1 MNRFFFPLRMVVGL
15 LITLPL
21 AGITGRLIAAEPAAD
36 STPVEQVT
44 AKPRRN
50 GGGGLGTSSY
60 RPSDQ
65 EQPFFAKLAAEEK
78 ETGGLAGNYDISKK
92 DGVYVGWFGIV
103 REIAEDKTGGKTT
116 LLVEHKYFDGLTD
129 SHIQAL
135 SSFNGS
141 GDFRAVLRGTGHVI
155 RPLNLVKV
163 YGKVSKGA
171 DDVLQVDAVFV
182 RNWHWGTFTFLA
194 AHGKQRGSE
203 QWRKLNKVELPAI
216 YDPYPDDEYYQA
228 RLGTRPPDEKNRNI
242 FHQLALE
249 AAKGA
254 GLPAASVPA
263 PRDDAQPPKSVTP
276 RVDIATFRARAL
288 QAAKKVRPDAEKV
301 VQPLIDALAK
311 EKSTDEALE
320 AATKAEAEG
329 AAVAVLAEALQ
340 VEKEDVRISAAK
352 LLGEMGFVSRTVV
365 PVLIAALQDENEYVR
380 SDAATVLGDIGPEAQ
395 AAVPALLVAL
405 VDPSDS
411 VRSHASEALGKV
423 KVQAK
428 YVVPGLIA
436 ALQDDDDHVRFMT
449 VEALGEF
456 GPEAASAAQPL
467 REALLRDTD
476 GNVRWNAAGSL
487 AAVDPEGKIA
497 LPALLE
503 AMKARD
509 GNVRRFAASALGRF
523 GPKAKEAA
531 PLLLA
536 GLKDSNTGARI
547 AAAGAMWQVDR
558 NAKDTVPVLIQVLE
572 NDPAIPHLWA
582 AQTIAA
588 IGPEAKAAV
597 PALRKLLATSSW
609 PYGTIQALG
618 NIGPDA
624 VAAVPDLLERLESED
639 GDVRAYAA
647 GALWKINQHP
657 RAIPSLLEELKNP
670 RYGNPFYA
678 IITAGEIG
686 PPAKAGVPELVKA
699 LSHRELYVRQV
710 ALRALEKVDPS
721 AIPGLPER
729 APFPG
734 K

>member
-1 MNRFFFPLRMVVGL
+1 MNSFFFLSRLIVVS

-21 AGITGRLIAAEPAAD
+21 VGLAGRLSAAAPAE
-36 STPVEQVT
+36 SLTPVEQVT

-50 GGGGLGTSSY
+50 GGGGLGTTTY

-65 EQPFFAKLAAEEK
+65 EQPFFGKLAAAEK
-78 ETGGLAGNYDISKK
+78 KTGGLAGDYDISKK
-92 DGVYVGWFGIV
+92 DGVFVGWFGIV
-103 REIAEDKTGGKTT
+103 REITEDKAGGKTT
-116 LLVEHKYFDGLTD
+116 LLLEHKYFDGLTD

-135 SSFNGS
+135 SFNGS
-141 GDFRAVLRGTGHVI
+141 GDFRAVLRGTGHLI

-163 YGKVSKGA
+163 YGKASKGA
-171 DDVLQVDAVFV
+171 GDVLQVDAVFV

-203 QWRKLNKVELPAI
+203 KWRKLNKVELESI
-216 YDPYPDDEYYQA
+216 YDPYPDDEYYEE
-228 RLGTRPPDEKNRNI
+228 RLGTRPADEKKRSI

-249 AAKGA
+249 AAKAA

-263 PRDDAQPPKSVTP
+263 PRDDAQPPKPAAP
-276 RVDIATFRARAL
+276 RVDIATFRVRAL
-288 QAAKKVRPDAEKV
+288 QAAKKVRPDAEKTL
-301 VQPLIDALAK
+301 QPLIDALAK
-311 EKSTDEALE
+311 EESTDDALE
-320 AATKAEAEG
+320 TATKAEAEG

-340 VEKEDVRISAAK
+340 VEKEDIRTSAAE
-352 LLGEMGFVSRTVV
+352 LLGQMDFASRTVL
-365 PVLIAALQDENEYVR
+365 PALIAALQDENEHVR
-380 SDAATVLGDIGPEAQ
+380 IRAATALGNIGPEAQ

-405 VDPSDS
+405 GEQSHY
-411 VRSHASEALGKV
+411 VRSHASEALGKM

-428 YVVPGLIA
+428 YVVPALIA
-436 ALQDDDDHVRFMT
+436 VLQDDDDHVRFTT

-476 GNVRWNAAGSL
+476 GNVRWHAAGSL

-497 LPALLE
+497 LPALIE

-509 GNVRRFAASALGRF
+509 ANVRRFAAMALGKF

-547 AAAGAMWQVDR
+547 AAAGALWQVDR
-558 NAKDTVPVLIQVLE
+558 NAKDAVPVLVQVLE
-572 NDPAIPHLWA
+572 NDPAIAHLWA
-582 AQTIAA
+582 TTEVAA
-588 IGPEAKAAV
+588 IGPEAKDAV

-609 PYGTIQALG
+609 PYGAVHALG

-624 VAAVPDLLERLESED
+624 AAAVPDLLERLESKD

-657 RAIPSLLEELKNP
+657 RAIPALLAELKSP
-670 RYGNPFYA
+670 VEGSPYYA

-686 PPAKAGVPELVKA
+686 PPAKAGVPELIKA
-699 LSHRELYVRQV
+699 LSHREIYVRQE
-710 ALRALEKVDPS
+710 ALRALEKVDPA
-721 AIPGLPER
+721 AIPGRTEQ
-729 APFPG
+729 APPPG